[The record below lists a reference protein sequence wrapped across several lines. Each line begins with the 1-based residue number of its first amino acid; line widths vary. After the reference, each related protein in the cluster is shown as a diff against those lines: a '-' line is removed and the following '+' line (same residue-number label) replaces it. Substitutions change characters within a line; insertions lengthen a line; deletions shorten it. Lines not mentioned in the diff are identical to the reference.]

1 MARGPR
7 TTDEFRTRRKSMSE
21 YLYLYRLASDSPD
34 IPGSPQRMQERLER
48 WTAWFKDLEAK
59 GYLKSLGHPLETNGT
74 VLKDGGRTVHD
85 GPYAESKDI
94 VLGYSIVQAR
104 DLAEASA
111 LASGCPVLKYGGKVE
126 IRPIR
131 QM

>member
-1 MARGPR
+1 
-7 TTDEFRTRRKSMSE
+7 MSE
-21 YLYLYRLASDSPD
+21 FLFLYRLPADSPD
-34 IPGSPQRMQERLER
+34 MPDSARRMQERLEK
-48 WTAWFKDLEAK
+48 WTAWFKELESK
-59 GYLKSLGHPLETNGT
+59 GALRTLGAPLETRGA
-74 VLKDGGRTVHD
+74 VVKDGGRTVHD

-111 LASGCPVLKYGGKVE
+111 LASDCPVLKYGGKVE